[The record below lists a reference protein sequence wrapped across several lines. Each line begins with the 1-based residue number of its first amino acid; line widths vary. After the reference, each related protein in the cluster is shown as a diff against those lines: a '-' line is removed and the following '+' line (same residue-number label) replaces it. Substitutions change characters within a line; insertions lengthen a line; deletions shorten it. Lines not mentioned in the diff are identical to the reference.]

1 MGQPGTGG
9 TLNLEEL
16 GLESFGIGQAPASG
30 AVTDTNSVIVAA
42 DPDMAYCIVTLL
54 TVSGGSIFMAQNAPA
69 VADKGQ
75 LMILGVGGNSGA
87 LKLFGGQSVEM
98 IADTAAQTATVAFQ
112 VFLRGLPRQGKA
124 V

>member
-9 TLNLEEL
+9 TLNLEEI

-30 AVTDTNSVIVAA
+30 TVTDTNSVIVAA

-69 VADKGQ
+69 VDLKGQ
-75 LMILGVGGNSGA
+75 PMILLESV
-87 LKLFGGQSVEM
+87 KLFGGQSVEM
-98 IADTAAQTATVAFQ
+98 IAGTAAQTATVAFQ
-112 VFLRGLPRQGKA
+112 VFKRGLPRQGKA